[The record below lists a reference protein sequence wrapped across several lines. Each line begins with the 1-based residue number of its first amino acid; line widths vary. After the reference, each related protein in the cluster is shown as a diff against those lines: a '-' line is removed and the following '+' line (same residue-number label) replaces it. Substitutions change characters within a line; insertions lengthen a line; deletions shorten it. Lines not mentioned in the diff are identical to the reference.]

1 MTIVSARVLGLV
13 WLACAGCLPPVARD
27 ADNAIDLRYRMRPV
41 QSTVVDIYRVAGDNA
56 PSRCK
61 MVPTDSQAFAIRAE
75 RCGGVRA
82 WYWGV
87 SRLLLE
93 QANSG
98 RFASQIRLDD
108 RLRWIDLPGPCS

>member
-1 MTIVSARVLGLV
+1 VRVGG
-13 WLACAGCLPPVARD
+13 AGCWPPGAGD
-27 ADNAIDLRYRMRPV
+27 ADNAVDLRYRMRPAH
-41 QSTVVDIYRVAGDNA
+41 STVVDIYRVAGDNA

-75 RCGGVRA
+75 RCGGTRA

-93 QANSG
+93 QANSSK
-98 RFASQIRLDD
+98 FATAIRLDD
-108 RLRWIDLPGPCS
+108 RLRWIDEPGECEDSESD

>member
-1 MTIVSARVLGLV
+1 LRVLLLV
-13 WLACAGCLPPVARD
+13 ACAACLPPVARD
-27 ADNAIDLRYRMRPV
+27 ADNAIDLRYRMQPAR
-41 QSTVVDIYRVAGDNA
+41 STVVAIYRAAGDDA

-61 MVPTDSQAFAIRAE
+61 MVPTDSQAFAIRGE

-93 QANSG
+93 QANSSK
-98 RFASQIRLDD
+98 FATAIRLDD
-108 RLRWIDLPGPCS
+108 RIRWIDVPGPCD

>member
-1 MTIVSARVLGLV
+1 
-13 WLACAGCLPPVARD
+13 
-27 ADNAIDLRYRMRPV
+27 MRPAH
-41 QSTVVDIYRVAGDNA
+41 STAIDIYRVAGDNA

-93 QANSG
+93 EATSP
-98 RFASQIRLDD
+98 RFTHAIRLDD
-108 RLRWIDLPGPCS
+108 RVRWIDLPGPCE

>member
-1 MTIVSARVLGLV
+1 MRALLFV
-13 WLACAGCLPPVARD
+13 ACAACLPPLARD
-27 ADNAIDLRYRMRPV
+27 PDNAIDLRYRMRPAH
-41 QSTVVDIYRVAGDNA
+41 STVVDIYRVAGDDA

-87 SRLLLE
+87 ARLLLE
-93 QANSG
+93 QANSS
-98 RFASQIRLDD
+98 RFATSIRLDD
-108 RLRWIDLPGPCS
+108 RTRWMDLPGPCE

>member
-1 MTIVSARVLGLV
+1 V

-27 ADNAIDLRYRMRPV
+27 ADNAIDLRYRMRPA

-82 WYWGV
+82 WFWGV

-93 QANSG
+93 QANSR
-98 RFASQIRLDD
+98 RFESQIRLDD
-108 RLRWIDLPGPCS
+108 RLRWIDLPGPCE